1 MGKGLFKAAAI
12 MIFSLFVVS
21 CCHGN
26 KQINLNAYKTKAVK
40 AKDATVFITVKGEGS
55 EELLIES
62 SGSGVAVA
70 HVGEKTVIMTAGH
83 ICKAPLVPGVE
94 SAEFMTWNI
103 KGKGYYSSVIAI
115 SPHFDVCLLSV
126 DEILP
131 IAKIAKTAPSSGDRV
146 YYSGYPVGF
155 YMPGLLHHFEGY
167 MAGIDP
173 TGDHMYNIPAIG
185 GSSGSPVYNKKGEIV
200 GILSAVMVEF
210 HWMTFAVGTE
220 NILDFMENSGY
231 EVR

>member
-12 MIFSLFVVS
+12 MSFSLFVVS

-26 KQINLNAYKTKAVK
+26 KQITLNAYKTKSVN
-40 AKDATVFITVKGEGS
+40 AKNAAVFISVKGDG
-55 EELLIES
+55 EETSVEA

-83 ICKAPLVPGVE
+83 ICQAVLIPGIE
-94 SAEFMTWNI
+94 SSEIMVWNI
-103 KGKGYYSSVIAI
+103 EGRGFYSSIISI
-115 SPHFDVCLLSV
+115 SPHFDLCLLSI
-126 DEILP
+126 DEVLP
-131 IAKIAKTAPSSGDRV
+131 VARIAKTSPVSGDRV
-146 YYSGYPVGF
+146 YYAGYPVGF
-155 YMPGLLHHFEGY
+155 YMPGVLHHFEGY

-200 GILSAVMVEF
+200 GILSAVMIEF
-210 HWMTFAVGTE
+210 QWMTFAVGTE

>member
-26 KQINLNAYKTKAVK
+26 KQINLNAYKTKSVK
-40 AKDATVFITVKGEGS
+40 ARDAAVFITVKGEG
-55 EELLIES
+55 EETSIES

-70 HVGEKTVIMTAGH
+70 HVGDKTVIMTAGH
-83 ICKAPLVPGVE
+83 ICKAVLVPGVD
-94 SAEFMTWNI
+94 SSEFMVWNI
-103 KGKGYYSSVIAI
+103 EGRGFYSSIISI
-115 SPHFDVCLLSV
+115 SPHFDLCLLSI
-126 DEILP
+126 DEVLP
-131 IAKIAKTAPSSGDRV
+131 IARIAREAPSSGEKV

-155 YMPGLLHHFEGY
+155 YMPGLMHHFEGY
-167 MAGIDP
+167 MAGVD
-173 TGDHMYNIPAIG
+173 TVGDHMYNIPAIG
-185 GSSGSPVYNKKGEIV
+185 GSSGSPVYNRKGEIV

>member
-12 MIFSLFVVS
+12 TIFSLFVVS

-26 KQINLNAYKTKAVK
+26 KQINLNAYKASHVI
-40 AKDATVFITVKGEGS
+40 ARDAAVFISVKGDG
-55 EELLIES
+55 EEETLIES

-70 HVGEKTVIMTAGH
+70 HVGDKTVIMTAGH
-83 ICKAPLVPGVE
+83 ICKAVLVPGVN
-94 SAEFMTWNI
+94 SSEFMIWNRE
-103 KGKGYYSSVIAI
+103 GKGLYSSIISI
-115 SPHFDVCLLSV
+115 SPHFDLCLLSV

-131 IAKIAKTAPSSGDRV
+131 IARIAKKSPSSGEKI
-146 YYSGYPVGF
+146 YYSGYPAGF
-155 YMPGLLHHFEGY
+155 YLPGVMHHFEGY
-167 MAGIDP
+167 MAGVDP
-173 TGDHMYNIPAIG
+173 VGDHLYNIPATG
-185 GSSGSPVYNKKGEIV
+185 GSSGSPVYNKRGEIV

-220 NILDFMENSGY
+220 NILDFMENSGF

>member
-26 KQINLNAYKTKAVK
+26 KQFKLNAYKTRAVE
-40 AKDATVFITVKGEGS
+40 ARDAAVFITVKGEG
-55 EELLIES
+55 EETSIES

-70 HVGEKTVIMTAGH
+70 HVGDKTVIMTAGH
-83 ICKAPLVPGVE
+83 ICKAVLVPGVD
-94 SAEFMTWNI
+94 SSEFMVWNI
-103 KGKGYYSSVIAI
+103 EGRGFYSSIISI
-115 SPHFDVCLLSV
+115 SPHFDLCLLSI
-126 DEILP
+126 DEVLP
-131 IAKIAKTAPSSGDRV
+131 IARIAREAPSSGEKV

-155 YMPGLLHHFEGY
+155 YMPGLMHHFEGY
-167 MAGIDP
+167 MAGVD
-173 TGDHMYNIPAIG
+173 TVGDHMYNIPAIG
-185 GSSGSPVYNKKGEIV
+185 GSSGSPVYNRKGEIV
-200 GILSAVMVEF
+200 GILSAVMIEF

>member
-1 MGKGLFKAAAI
+1 MGKGLFKATAI

-26 KQINLNAYKTKAVK
+26 KQLKLNAYKTTAVK
-40 AKDATVFITVKGEGS
+40 ARDAAVFITVKGEG
-55 EELLIES
+55 EETSIES

-70 HVGEKTVIMTAGH
+70 HVGDKTVIMTAGH
-83 ICKAPLVPGVE
+83 ICKAILVPGVD
-94 SAEFMTWNI
+94 SSEFMVWNI
-103 KGKGYYSSVIAI
+103 GGRGFYSSIISI
-115 SPHFDVCLLSV
+115 SPHFDLCLLSI
-126 DEILP
+126 DEVLP
-131 IAKIAKTAPSSGDRV
+131 IAKIAKEAPSSGEKV

-155 YMPGLLHHFEGY
+155 YMPGLMHHFEGY
-167 MAGIDP
+167 MAGVDP

-200 GILSAVMVEF
+200 GILSAVMIEF
-210 HWMTFAVGTE
+210 QWMTFAVGTE
-220 NILDFMENSGY
+220 NVIDFMENSGY